1 MKLLFRVDASSVR
14 VTNGPHAVTSGIGSA
29 EEVDKV
35 RGFLSMTGGYHAV
48 AVNFPLI
55 HYF

>member
-1 MKLLFRVDASSVR
+1 MKLLFRADANSVR

-48 AVNFPLI
+48 AVNFALI
-55 HYF
+55 NYF